1 MGKIKLTIVLA
12 STREGR
18 RGEKV
23 ADWFLP
29 IATSDERFEVVLADL
44 KEYGLPYDLEFTEPS
59 EHEDKKYSDVK
70 VQKWSD
76 RIDDSDAVVFITPE
90 YNHAVPASLKNAI
103 DQIYWE
109 WLDKPVGFVGY
120 GSRGASD
127 SIDSLRH
134 TIKALRLRVAPSIVG
149 IRQVKKAFDENDRLI
164 EADKYEKTAQE
175 MLDQLAAIYDSL
187 K

>member
-1 MGKIKLTIVLA
+1 MSKIKLTVVLV
-12 STREGR
+12 SVREGR

-23 ADWFLP
+23 AKWFLP
-29 IATSDERFEVVLADL
+29 IAEADERFEVTMADL
-44 KEYGLPYDLEFTEPS
+44 VEYDLPYTLTFKEPS
-59 EHEDKKYSDVK
+59 EYEDKKYPDSK

-76 RIDDSDAVVFITPE
+76 TIDDSEVVIFITPE
-90 YNHAVPASLKNAI
+90 YNHGMPASIKNAI
-103 DQIYWE
+103 DQLYYE

-134 TIKALRLRVAPSIVG
+134 TAKALKWRVAPSVVG
-149 IRQVKKAFDENDRLI
+149 IKQVKKSFDENDNLL
-164 EADKYEKTAQE
+164 EDGQYAQAAKE
-175 MLDQLAAIYDSL
+175 MLTQLVGIYDSL

>member
-1 MGKIKLTIVLA
+1 MGKIRLTVILV
-12 STREGR
+12 SIREGR

-23 ADWFLP
+23 AKWLLP
-29 IATSDERFEVVLADL
+29 IAENDDRFEVTLADL
-44 KEYGLPYDLEFTEPS
+44 AEYDLPYSLAFKEPS
-59 EHEDKKYSDVK
+59 EHEDKKYPDAK

-76 RIDDSDAVVFITPE
+76 LIDSSDAVIFVTPE
-90 YNHAVPASLKNAI
+90 YNHGMPASIKNAI

-120 GSRGASD
+120 GSRGATD

-134 TIKALRLRVAPSIVG
+134 TARALKWRIAPSIVG
-149 IRQVKKAFDENDRLI
+149 IRQVKKAFDENDDLI
-164 EADKYEKTAQE
+164 DSEKYEKAAQE
-175 MLDQLAAIYDSL
+175 MLSQLAAITDSI